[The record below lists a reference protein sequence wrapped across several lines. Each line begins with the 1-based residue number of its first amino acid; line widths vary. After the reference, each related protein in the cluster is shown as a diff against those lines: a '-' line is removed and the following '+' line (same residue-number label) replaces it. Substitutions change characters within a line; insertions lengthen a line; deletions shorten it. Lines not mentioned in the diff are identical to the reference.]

1 MQKATMR
8 AKAAAEYIDVSYW
21 KLLELAKAGRIPH
34 IRIDGRILF
43 RREVL
48 DKWLEQ
54 QEQASLKQAESE
66 PAQGKIRRLK

>member
-34 IRIDGRILF
+34 IRIDGRLLF
-43 RREVL
+43 RREAL

-54 QEQASLKQAESE
+54 QEQASLKREPEQAIR
-66 PAQGKIRRLK
+66 GIRRLK